1 MTMSIL
7 PQFLCTFIFLF
18 IQEKTASD
26 QNAQLKMVSIFFL
39 ISLISVS
46 SYRNGGS
53 FFFYQI
59 IGHYI
64 F

>member
-1 MTMSIL
+1 MTMLIL

-26 QNAQLKMVSIFFL
+26 QNVQLKMVSIFFL

-53 FFFYQI
+53 FFFI
-59 IGHYI
+59 R
-64 F
+64 

>member
-26 QNAQLKMVSIFFL
+26 QNVQLKMVSIFFL

-53 FFFYQI
+53 FFYQI